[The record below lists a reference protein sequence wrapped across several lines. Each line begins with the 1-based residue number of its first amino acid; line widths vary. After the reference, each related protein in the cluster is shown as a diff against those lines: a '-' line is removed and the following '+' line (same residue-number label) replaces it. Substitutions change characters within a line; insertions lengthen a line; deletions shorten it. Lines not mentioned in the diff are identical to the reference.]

1 MAVLLQRHRVVVDVV
16 VVAFVVRQG
25 EKECLARVMSGNWPI
40 VERRPL
46 RGIGCTTV
54 LYTTAFQMEDEDARR
69 AMSAEK
75 RGWVMSLMTR
85 FCIACPHWSTV
96 TSTAESEG
104 HCRSAA
110 WEPGLLTRF
119 HHPS

>member
-25 EKECLARVMSGNWPI
+25 EKECVARVMNGNWPI

-54 LYTTAFQMEDEDARR
+54 LYATAFQMEDEDA
-69 AMSAEK
+69 E
-75 RGWVMSLMTR
+75 RGVLNAWLGDEFDDPLLDCLPSLVHR
-85 FCIACPHWSTV
+85 HKY
-96 TSTAESEG
+96 
-104 HCRSAA
+104 H
-110 WEPGLLTRF
+110 
-119 HHPS
+119 